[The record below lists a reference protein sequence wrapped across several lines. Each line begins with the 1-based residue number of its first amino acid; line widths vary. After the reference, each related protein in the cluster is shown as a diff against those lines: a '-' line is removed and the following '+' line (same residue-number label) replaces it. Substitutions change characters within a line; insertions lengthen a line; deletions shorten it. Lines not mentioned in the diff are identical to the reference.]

1 MTTRR
6 GPMKKRSMTAAEFD
20 AVKPFLNISEER
32 IKAARMALVDQMTL
46 QAVGNIFGWTRQAVG
61 FCVNA
66 VWEKFQAYQQSLT
79 AQAGNGV
86 PEGFERVTLV
96 APKELIP
103 GFYAQIA
110 AAVAA
115 HGEAE
120 EPAQEKKKTRARK
133 KPEA

>member
-1 MTTRR
+1 
-6 GPMKKRSMTAAEFD
+6 MKKRSMTAAEFD

-46 QAVGNIFGWTRQAVG
+46 QAVGDIFGWSRQAVG

-66 VWEKFQAYQQSLT
+66 VWEKFAAYQESLT
-79 AQAGNGV
+79 AQVGSDL
-86 PEGFERVTLV
+86 PEGYERVTLV

-115 HGEAE
+115 KGSAE
-120 EPAQEKKKTRARK
+120 ESAQEKKKTRARK
-133 KPEA
+133 KPDA